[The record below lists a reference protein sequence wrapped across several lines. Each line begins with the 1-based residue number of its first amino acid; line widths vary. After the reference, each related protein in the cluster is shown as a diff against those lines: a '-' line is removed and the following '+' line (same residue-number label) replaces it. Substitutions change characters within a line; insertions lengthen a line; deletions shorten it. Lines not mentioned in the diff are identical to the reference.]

1 MWRME
6 QTEKP
11 VFASIYAF
19 TCYYINNLSEQIT
32 NINKLISL
40 NSLRP
45 LYLPCF
51 KAKFPLQ
58 ISLLWDKKK
67 SYLILCYDDIF
78 WLESGYTH
86 CLCDSGITI
95 LLVVKL
101 IPSWVGRR
109 DEGAEVRSKAVSKL
123 WLLCQKRQ
131 FLHRSGQEGRKQST
145 DFFLSVTCRAASV
158 IAAGCRSSLFDTAD
172 RTQVLVTTS
181 KVAVLCHSLIRLD
194 VI

>member
-1 MWRME
+1 MHLPVIISTTCQSRSQISATE
-6 QTEKP
+6 Q
-11 VFASIYAF
+11 
-19 TCYYINNLSEQIT
+19 
-32 NINKLISL
+32 LISL
-40 NSLRP
+40 HSLRP

-58 ISLLWDKKK
+58 ISLLWDKKN
-67 SYLILCYDDIF
+67 LIWSCYDDIF
-78 WLESGYTH
+78 WLESGFTH

-95 LLVVKL
+95 LLVGKL

-123 WLLCQKRQ
+123 WLVCQKRQ

-181 KVAVLCHSLIRLD
+181 KVAVLCYSLIRLD

>member
-1 MWRME
+1 MQCGGCSKQKSISVIISTTCLSRSQISATE
-6 QTEKP
+6 Q
-11 VFASIYAF
+11 
-19 TCYYINNLSEQIT
+19 
-32 NINKLISL
+32 LISL
-40 NSLRP
+40 HSLRP

-78 WLESGYTH
+78 WLESGFTH

-123 WLLCQKRQ
+123 WLVCQKRQ

-145 DFFLSVTCRAASV
+145 DFFFVGDVQGCQRDCSRLSQQSV
-158 IAAGCRSSLFDTAD
+158 W
-172 RTQVLVTTS
+172 
-181 KVAVLCHSLIRLD
+181 HSG
-194 VI
+194 